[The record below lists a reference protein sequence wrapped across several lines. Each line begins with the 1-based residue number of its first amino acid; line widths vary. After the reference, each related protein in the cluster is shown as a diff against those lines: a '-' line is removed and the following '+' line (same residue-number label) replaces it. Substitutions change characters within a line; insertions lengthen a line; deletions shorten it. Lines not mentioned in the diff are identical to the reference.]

1 MLQVIYCWCLEFWA
15 QNHPNSKSGNVFE
28 LKIRKLE
35 VEQIDKWGEKNPNKT
50 DSLNDNWNERYFIK
64 IEKCSHWDY
73 LAHWETQFFFPFQV
87 LWRGLSGKKKTY
99 SNRWEQKMFLSFYLL
114 SCLAVFSLQP
124 HKHWSFWRDYL
135 HEFTARKL
143 NHKGVKQDPR
153 SPRRPVKGRNQE
165 LSRVY
170 NMCFHH
176 INILPIPNFI
186 PSAYANISL
195 LLNWHIKNG
204 KGFCSGTQR
213 MNLLPRCS

>member
-1 MLQVIYCWCLEFWA
+1 MGGKKPKQNRFPEWQLKWEILYKNWKMLSLRLSSPLRNTILF
-15 QNHPNSKSGNVFE
+15 SLSST
-28 LKIRKLE
+28 LKRA
-35 VEQIDKWGEKNPNKT
+35 KW
-50 DSLNDNWNERYFIK
+50 
-64 IEKCSHWDY
+64 
-73 LAHWETQFFFPFQV
+73 
-87 LWRGLSGKKKTY
+87 KKKTY

-124 HKHWSFWRDYL
+124 HKHWSFWREYL

-143 NHKGVKQDPR
+143 NHKGIKQDPR

-170 NMCFHH
+170 NMWFHH